1 VNLQPRK
8 ETIISQAEFLRTTQ
22 GMQVKTG
29 GVILLASDWTDGEI
43 IKAGTAVYVDGTG
56 MGRKWVAGTAATET
70 KSGLTMHDVKNVAGA
85 NALTGMLINGHPIES
100 KCTGVTANFKTAVAG
115 RLNFQL

>member
-22 GMQVKTG
+22 GQQVKTG
-29 GVILLASDWTDGEI
+29 GVVLLSTDWADGEI

-56 MGRKWVAGTAATET
+56 MGRKWEAATAATVT
-70 KSGLTMHDVKNVAGA
+70 KAGLTMHDVKNVAGA
-85 NALTGMLINGHPIES
+85 NSLTGMLIAGHPLEA
-100 KCTGVTANFKTAVAG
+100 KCTGVTANFKTAVTG
-115 RLNFQL
+115 RINFEL